1 LGFCNFYRRF
11 VRNYGRIAK
20 PLIYLTKTGV
30 PFYFNRA
37 CLEAFEE
44 LKTRLISFELLRYY
58 DPEFPC
64 RVETDILDGVIA
76 GILF

>member
-20 PLIYLTKTGV
+20 PLIYLIKTGI
-30 PFYFNRA
+30 PFHFNRA

-44 LKTRLISFELLRYY
+44 LKTRLISSELLRYY
-58 DPEFPC
+58 DPELPY
-64 RVETDILDGVIA
+64 RVETDTLDSVIA